1 MNEQLLGLVF
11 LNDKKL
17 TDKSPDYRGAVMVGG
32 KIYNV
37 SMWARVGK
45 QSGKTFFS
53 LAFKEKD
60 EKKEQPK
67 IDEMYT
73 NRPYPGDN
81 VEQVA
86 QAVGGK
92 TEILDEKPLGE
103 EEVPF

>member
-17 TDKSPDYRGAVMVGG
+17 SDKSPDYRGAVMIEG

-53 LAFKEKD
+53 LAFKEKT
-60 EKKEQPK
+60 EEVKKPEVKHTPQ
-67 IDEMYT
+67 
-73 NRPYPGDN
+73 
-81 VEQVA
+81 EQVEEVSK
-86 QAVGGK
+86 AVGGK
-92 TEILDEKPLGE
+92 IEILDEQPIVE
-103 EEVPF
+103 EYSVPF